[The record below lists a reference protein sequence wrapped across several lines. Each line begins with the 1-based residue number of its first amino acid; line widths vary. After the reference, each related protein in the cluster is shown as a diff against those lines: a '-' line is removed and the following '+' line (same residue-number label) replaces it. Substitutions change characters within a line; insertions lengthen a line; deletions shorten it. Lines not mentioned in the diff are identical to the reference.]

1 MVTVLPYPVLLLIA
15 RVKPGFQPHSRGTET
30 LMAKLEPLL
39 SVEQQDLLKNIV
51 NFYHASSNW
60 LLVTWFLYGK
70 SRIHHSTKALHFKA
84 VYSLLSRWGKLI
96 KSIL

>member
-1 MVTVLPYPVLLLIA
+1 M
-15 RVKPGFQPHSRGTET
+15 

-39 SVEQQDLLKNIV
+39 SVGQRDLSENAV
-51 NFYHASSNW
+51 NFYHTSSNW

-70 SRIHHSTKALHFKA
+70 SQIHHSTKALHFKA

-96 KSIL
+96 KTML